1 MRWCV
6 LESAIYIVATPIGNL
21 SDITLRALEVLT
33 NVDVIAAEDT
43 RHTRK
48 LLDHHGISTRM
59 ASLHEHNEAARAA
72 SMLEKIAAGGSLAL
86 VSDAGTPLIS
96 DPGHVLVSLANELGL
111 KVVPIPGPSA
121 VISALSV
128 CGVPCGRFIFE
139 GFLPAKKKAK
149 TDVLM
154 TYEYEKKAV
163 VFYESP
169 HRILDTLEIMYEVF
183 GDRVVGV
190 ARELTKRFE
199 TVRRDKLSSI
209 LEWIRADT
217 NQQRGEFVLVLH
229 GSDAAVLSASDAEKE
244 KLLARLLLELPPK
257 KASAVV
263 ADILGGGKK
272 EIYNLALKLKSK

>member
-1 MRWCV
+1 M
-6 LESAIYIVATPIGNL
+6 ESAIYIVATPIGNL

-48 LLDHHGISTRM
+48 LLEHHGVSTRM
-59 ASLHEHNEAARAA
+59 ASLHEHNEADRAA
-72 SMLEKIAAGGSLAL
+72 SMLEKIAAGGSMAL

-121 VISALSV
+121 VTSALSV

-149 TDVLM
+149 TDVLLS
-154 TYEYEKKAV
+154 YETEKKAV

-169 HRILDTLEIMYEVF
+169 HRILDTLEVMYDVF

-199 TVRRDKLSSI
+199 TVKKDTLSSI
-209 LEWIRADT
+209 LEWVKADA
-217 NQQRGEFVLVLH
+217 NQQKGEFVLVLQ
-229 GSDAAVLSASDAEKE
+229 GSDSAELSASDAEKE
-244 KLLARLLLELPPK
+244 KLLTRLLVELPPK

-263 ADILGGGKK
+263 ADILGGAKK
-272 EIYNLALKLKSK
+272 DIYNLALKLKNDKSR

>member
-1 MRWCV
+1 M
-6 LESAIYIVATPIGNL
+6 ESAIYIVATPIGNL

-33 NVDVIAAEDT
+33 GVDVIAAEDT

-48 LLDHHGISTRM
+48 LLEHHGISTRM
-59 ASLHEHNEAARAA
+59 ASLHEHNEAERAA
-72 SMLEKIAAGGSLAL
+72 VMLEKVSAGSSLAL

-96 DPGHVLVSLANELGL
+96 DPGHVLVSLANELGV

-121 VISALSV
+121 VTSALSV
-128 CGVPCGRFIFE
+128 CGVPCGKFIFE

-154 TYEYEKKAV
+154 TYISERKAV

-169 HRILDTLEIMYEVF
+169 HRILDTLEIMHEVF
-183 GDRVVGV
+183 GDRVLGV

-199 TVRRDKLSSI
+199 TVRRDKLSVI
-209 LEWIRADT
+209 LDWVHDDL
-217 NQQRGEFVLVLH
+217 NQQKGEFVLVLH
-229 GSDAAVLSASDAEKE
+229 GSEAEELSASDVEKE
-244 KLLARLLLELPPK
+244 KLLSRLLLELPPK

-263 ADILGGGKK
+263 ADMLGVSKK
-272 EIYNLALKLKSK
+272 EIYN